1 MLRRRRFSGFGQGRM
16 IFERSVS
23 EFLIMFRNFWI
34 FNDQEKSLAA
44 NIFCTISKILTFF
57 FIFLFGFLIHF
68 DHYTNAPLW
77 ISSAIFSIILN
88 SLPFRRKAALL
99 LNCKVFAAA
108 AVYAINA
115 LATAA
120 ETGSSIEAIQ
130 ALILCLTTLILQD
143 VAMVEREAWRS
154 RLVAERRPIE
164 EIWENS
170 QLAIEN
176 FKIRE
181 ALSRMNRI
189 TVVEAM
195 TTTIAHEMGQPIGSA
210 LTFAEAS
217 RSWLTRPAPDVKEAT
232 KALNGAISQ
241 ISRAGQVLG
250 SIRRLA
256 ARSPGKSKETPI
268 DDLVRS
274 LLDLMRQSIEH
285 QAIALT
291 LDNRMPDPT
300 SAIYVRP
307 GDISQVIMNL
317 VSNAAEAFPQ
327 HQASKKIA
335 VTLTLAPGDW
345 LYLDVVDNG
354 PGIGQSE
361 LGRIFDSFYTTK
373 PRGMGLGLA
382 ICREIAE
389 NHGGSLIIESEPGVG
404 TTASLPIP
412 IV

>member
-1 MLRRRRFSGFGQGRM
+1 
-16 IFERSVS
+16 
-23 EFLIMFRNFWI
+23 MFRNFFI
-34 FNDQEKSLAA
+34 FHDQEKSLSA
-44 NIFCTISKILTFF
+44 NIICTISKLLTVV
-57 FIFLFGFLIHF
+57 FIFLFGFLTYF
-68 DHYTNAPLW
+68 QYYTSAPLW
-77 ISSAIFSIILN
+77 ISSAFFIIILN
-88 SLPFRRKAALL
+88 SVPFRRKATLL
-99 LNCKVFAAA
+99 LNCTIFAAA
-108 AVYAINA
+108 ALYTIGS
-115 LATAA
+115 LAMPPVEEAR
-120 ETGSSIEAIQ
+120 SSIEAIQ
-130 ALILCLTTLILQD
+130 ALILCVTALILQD

-217 RSWLTRPAPDVKEAT
+217 RSWLTRPAPDVQEAT
-232 KALNGAISQ
+232 KALTGAISQ
-241 ISRAGQVLG
+241 ISRAGQVLS

-256 ARSPGKSKETPI
+256 ARNPGKSKETSI

-274 LLDLMRQSIEH
+274 LLDLMRDSIEH
-285 QAIALT
+285 QEVALT
-291 LDNRMPDPT
+291 LENRMSDPGIV
-300 SAIYVRP
+300 AFVRP
-307 GDISQVIMNL
+307 GDISQVIINL
-317 VSNAAEAFPQ
+317 VNNAVEAFP
-327 HQASKKIA
+327 HGQASKTITVA
-335 VTLTLAPGDW
+335 LTLAPGDW
-345 LYLDVVDNG
+345 LYIDIIDNG
-354 PGIGQSE
+354 PGISQSE

-373 PRGMGLGLA
+373 PKGMGLGLA

-404 TTASLPIP
+404 TTASLRIP
-412 IV
+412 VV